1 MAGYVAAQRVSPK
14 SEHSVWAASSSDPDL
29 GSLATRLRTTS
40 SANFSQDG
48 LGMLCSCAT
57 FAACM
62 CLQTYL
68 YLHSNSML
76 NL

>member
-1 MAGYVAAQRVSPK
+1 MAGYVAAQPVSPK
-14 SEHSVWAASSSDPDL
+14 SEHSAWAASSDPDL

-48 LGMLCSCAT
+48 LGMLCSCAS

-62 CLQTYL
+62 CSLQTYL